1 MLMRSDGG
9 DLAAFFPLEAVSVL
23 SPSESAVQQQY
34 SGCILEPN
42 RCGLANLYLDF
53 RT

>member
-1 MLMRSDGG
+1 MRGDRG
-9 DLAAFFPLEAVSVL
+9 DLAAIFPLEAVSVL

-42 RCGLANLYLDF
+42 RCGLASLDLDF
-53 RT
+53 HT